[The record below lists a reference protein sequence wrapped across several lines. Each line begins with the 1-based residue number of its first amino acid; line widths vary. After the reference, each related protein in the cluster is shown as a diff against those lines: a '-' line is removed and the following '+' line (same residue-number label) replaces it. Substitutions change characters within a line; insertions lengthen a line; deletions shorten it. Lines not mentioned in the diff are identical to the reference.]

1 MRCWCGYLPG
11 ARCRLFAYDPADAT
25 AIPKPHHLLPLKSR
39 LVLSFCYRLTQAV
52 LEKRPLNGC
61 SSSSTTTVTYHYN
74 VQSVENCVADDYKL
88 SMDSKR
94 AATEKFCR
102 NNPKRMY
109 ILLTALKQTLHS
121 KVRNV
126 TVERIQQPVST
137 GELSLMPPRPNM
149 RGKKS
154 ISGLHLL
161 QRCHENFQNVCKLH
175 THNRMNVLILKSA
188 KFSTSVGVTVILPYC
203 LGSTSGQYCSHLR

>member
-1 MRCWCGYLPG
+1 MPWSVRLSVLPGLGTQRLAQAYQSCANCGSVRARMKIRRDRHRHIVSPRDNLFPLTITAFSALKLLVGRQEKHWPVKNWLMRCWCGYLPG

-109 ILLTALKQTLHS
+109 ILLTALK
-121 KVRNV
+121 
-126 TVERIQQPVST
+126 
-137 GELSLMPPRPNM
+137 
-149 RGKKS
+149 
-154 ISGLHLL
+154 
-161 QRCHENFQNVCKLH
+161 
-175 THNRMNVLILKSA
+175 
-188 KFSTSVGVTVILPYC
+188 
-203 LGSTSGQYCSHLR
+203 